1 MIIKID
7 TENRQVLHNGK
18 IIPIDPFVALSM
30 APIGSMIEVIEELN
44 EDSIVTLKM
53 TMPEGNQ

>member
-1 MIIKID
+1 MIIKVDI
-7 TENRQVLHNGK
+7 ENKRILHNGK

-30 APIGSMIEVIEELN
+30 AAVGAKIEVIEELDEN
-44 EDSIVTLKM
+44 AVVTLKI

>member
-7 TENRQVLHNGK
+7 TENQRILHNGK
-18 IIPIDPFVALSM
+18 IIPINPFTALAM
-30 APIGSMIEVIEELN
+30 GAVGTRIEIIEELN
-44 EDSIVTLKM
+44 EDSVVTLKL